1 MLCPCSVASPLSGQ
15 GAASRLSLWWWLPS
29 LQVHDGL
36 LANSSCVSP
45 VKSLLWFVPEPTMTT
60 LFGVVQPCWRRGPR
74 DAPPVGCPL
83 WCGSKRKL
91 CDGGACGRHFSL
103 LKARKGTSCCLS
115 RGGSMLVAGFK
126 RLAELGRRGWLCG
139 AQRHSMVCL
148 GTVKPSSTPVARRRR
163 GVVSLGAAF
172 STTPPMQ
179 VVSWRCV
186 V

>member
-1 MLCPCSVASPLSGQ
+1 
-15 GAASRLSLWWWLPS
+15 
-29 LQVHDGL
+29 
-36 LANSSCVSP
+36 
-45 VKSLLWFVPEPTMTT
+45 
-60 LFGVVQPCWRRGPR
+60 
-74 DAPPVGCPL
+74 
-83 WCGSKRKL
+83 
-91 CDGGACGRHFSL
+91 L

-139 AQRHSMVCL
+139 AHRHSMVCL

-163 GVVSLGAAF
+163 GVVSLRAAF